1 MNLSLKNII
10 TGTTAPISGIP
21 KAASPDVHR
30 FESTMARILDLETE
44 INELENEQDNAVN
57 EVTSAI
63 TSINSPACEEVL
75 TARYLEFKDWT
86 TIARELNYCKDWV
99 FRLHRKGLHLVN
111 ADLVPH

>member
-1 MNLSLKNII
+1 MGRFGRYTELLGFHISRTDFTDYFRSL
-10 TGTTAPISGIP
+10 
-21 KAASPDVHR
+21 
-30 FESTMARILDLETE
+30 M
-44 INELENEQDNAVN
+44 DNP
-57 EVTSAI
+57 E
-63 TSINSPACEEVL
+63 CEEVL